1 LTRSHY
7 EDGSALAADCRESM
21 HESPRIRRLRN
32 DLTAL
37 ERLRSESSVFEFQA
51 TGNPP
56 HHYLINFKGKG
67 LCRDRGKVKIV
78 DYHRV
83 EIKLGASY
91 PRTIPELRW
100 LTPIYHPNIS
110 EIGMVCL
117 GGYGTHWVPSVQL
130 DELCMMLWDMARYFN
145 YDIRSPYNRDAAL
158 WVANQTSIL
167 FPTDSRPL
175 RDLRVA
181 QGRVEASNEK
191 SKGKSNGSAGDSSG
205 RSMRAG
211 RPSTN
216 ASGTGWDGRSPVER
230 VRQFMERYARAIG
243 EGLAQQPE
251 LGATLV
257 GPEPSTTAGPEPST
271 TPSDALPVSPNG
283 ENEPGNVVL
292 NTLIGQAN
300 GHLGEDERDGV
311 VILEATNDVPVRP
324 ARRSEADDEI
334 VFIE

>member
-1 LTRSHY
+1 MTRSHY